1 MIVINLDV
9 MMAKR
14 KMSLTE
20 LADRLGMTMA
30 NVSNFKN
37 HKAKAFRF
45 STLDALRALDHAAHR
60 KRENSRDNAD
70 ENEHE
75 NRQIIKP
82 HELIYSEH
90 RAEHRLVD

>member
-1 MIVINLDV
+1 MICDKLTNYENYKGINERV
-9 MMAKR
+9 Y
-14 KMSLTE
+14 
-20 LADRLGMTMA
+20 
-30 NVSNFKN
+30 
-37 HKAKAFRF
+37 
-45 STLDALRALDHAAHR
+45 RALEHAAHR
-60 KRENSRDNAD
+60 KRENSRDDAD